1 MNYDDNIGK
10 TLLLVGNGFDLSY
23 SLPTSYICFL
33 QTISFILDNRAIN
46 YSTVGGVFNALSSQ
60 NKTIKDSYE
69 QYKSI
74 YDSCRLE
81 KETLEKI
88 KEKAEHNSWFLYF
101 KNCFETNATWIDFE
115 REIAEVILYF
125 KVFLKKT
132 NTFIHPQ
139 KETMLLLNAFS
150 HFNKFFQQQK
160 NVLPR
165 GTLSLVDEYVQN
177 HHVKGRC
184 PNKEKIIQTL
194 LDDLYDFSD
203 ILKIYLRFFVDYPV
217 KKGEV
222 LSIHS
227 FLPTIDYV
235 ITFNYTNTFEMISPR
250 TEVFHI
256 HGNVDN
262 RIVLGINPNKDD
274 ELETIDTSF
283 IQFKKYF
290 QRAFYD
296 IEDEYIEIINSDK
309 LYSNVHGIAN
319 KPFLCVFGHSLDVT
333 DKDIIEELFNMANGI
348 QIFYHNEQAK
358 ASYIKNIV
366 QIFGKKGY
374 DRLKREKNLKFTP
387 TKQKQ

>member
-1 MNYDDNIGK
+1 MG
-10 TLLLVGNGFDLSY
+10 V
-23 SLPTSYICFL
+23 
-33 QTISFILDNRAIN
+33 
-46 YSTVGGVFNALSSQ
+46 VFNALSSQ
-60 NKTIKDSYE
+60 NQTIKDSYE

-74 YDSCRLE
+74 YDSCPLE
-81 KETLEKI
+81 KEILEKI
-88 KEKAEHNSWFLYF
+88 REKVPQNCWFKYF
-101 KNCFETNATWIDFE
+101 RSCFSKDVTWIDFE

-132 NTFIHPQ
+132 NTFIPPQ

-150 HFNKFFQQQK
+150 HFNKFFQQQ

-203 ILKIYLRFFVDYPV
+203 ILKMYLKFFVDYPV

-256 HGNVDN
+256 HGNLDN

-296 IEDEYIEIINSDK
+296 IEDEYLEIVNSDK
-309 LYSNVHGIAN
+309 LYSNVYGIAN

-387 TKQKQ
+387 TNQKQ